1 MREARLTAEARASEP
16 RQAPQPHD
24 KTSLSTADVNRH
36 RRLTSVWRAIL
47 TMGVC
52 SNL

>member
-24 KTSLSTADVNRH
+24 KTSLSMADE
-36 RRLTSVWRAIL
+36 RLRLSVR
-47 TMGVC
+47 
-52 SNL
+52 